1 MQGVLFFTTRGPEVL
16 TRRLLTL
23 IWLGLGGLLF
33 GQPAWALDCEAET
46 LYYNGKTEKLHTES
60 DLFADTEFLAWG
72 TEVCPIR
79 THNRWMTTWTE
90 VRLKY
95 GDTGWLDQDDLLT
108 VDAFGDVA
116 LARHVALRRQ
126 LQDLITEIAQLE
138 VRIKELDREVWDA
151 TLQDVLT
158 PWLDVPVAEND
169 VDEATAKPPA
179 TDLNAVWQAQD
190 YTVVRATHGAFAG
203 RTRSVIEL
211 VAPNAVTREQRL
223 ATLMEEALRVYRQ
236 RGMDTVYLILRP
248 DASSKET
255 VWVLA
260 SITFAADRC
269 GWTGE
274 QCQSSHWSNAT
285 ANTAVFTEEQLR
297 IEAFVR
303 ENRNRFRKP
312 FVALN
317 EEGQPMSQAGWACYE
332 LLDIPAGGACYT
344 EDGWLMEDEDKTACT
359 SELGEFMGLLW
370 LRADEGWGRLDTLCA
385 QEQLHRY
392 AASQLDLDLATV
404 AGNLEDMFQLKD
416 SSSESMEIP
425 RALEQQQDFER

>member
-1 MQGVLFFTTRGPEVL
+1 MFQLRVLFCTLAPMLVL
-16 TRRLLTL
+16 MLLL
-23 IWLGLGGLLF
+23 VSCIMPP
-33 GQPAWALDCEAET
+33 QET
-46 LYYNGKTEKLHTES
+46 SPSAPT
-60 DLFADTEFLAWG
+60 
-72 TEVCPIR
+72 
-79 THNRWMTTWTE
+79 
-90 VRLKY
+90 
-95 GDTGWLDQDDLLT
+95 
-108 VDAFGDVA
+108 
-116 LARHVALRRQ
+116 
-126 LQDLITEIAQLE
+126 
-138 VRIKELDREVWDA
+138 
-151 TLQDVLT
+151 LT
-158 PWLDVPVAEND
+158 PPSP
-169 VDEATAKPPA
+169 TA
-179 TDLNAVWQAQD
+179 DLNSVWQAQD
-190 YTVVRATHGAFAG
+190 YTVVRATHGAVAG
-203 RTRSVIEL
+203 RTRSAIEL

-223 ATLMEEALRVYRQ
+223 ATLMAEALRVYRK
-236 RGMDTVYLILRP
+236 RGIDTASLILRP
-248 DASSKET
+248 DASRIGTS
-255 VWVLA
+255 WMLA

-332 LLDIPAGGACYT
+332 LLDIPADGACYS

-385 QEQLHRY
+385 QDQLHRY

-404 AGNLEDMFQLKD
+404 AGNLNAMLQLKNRSNERMD
-416 SSSESMEIP
+416 IP
-425 RALEQQQDFER
+425 RALEQQQDFKRSE